1 MRALLLSA
9 AAALILAATMFHKPL
24 GPAPVVVELFT
35 SQGCSSC
42 PPAEA
47 LFREMAHDPSLRGKV
62 IPLAFHVDYWDRL
75 GWRDPFSSADWTR
88 RQQFYTRALRLDG
101 AYTPQAVVNG
111 SRQLVGSSSTG
122 LRAAIDEAS
131 RQSAAGSV
139 RIDASRNGA
148 TVTATIHAN
157 APPGTD
163 IMLALFENDVTTHIG
178 GGENSGLTDTEDAI
192 VRRLLRVDPGTVT
205 LPVDRSWKHLG
216 VAVFLQDHATLAIR
230 NAAVAYVETPPAG
243 SR

>member
-1 MRALLLSA
+1 
-9 AAALILAATMFHKPL
+9 MFQKPL

-47 LFREMAHDPSLRGKV
+47 LFREIAHDPSLRGKV

-88 RQQFYTRALRLDG
+88 RQQFYTRALRLDS

-111 SRQLVGSSSTG
+111 SRQLVGSSSSG
-122 LRAAIDEAS
+122 LRTAIDEAS
-131 RQSAAGSV
+131 RRAVSGRV
-139 RIDASRNGA
+139 GIEASRTGA
-148 TVTATIHAN
+148 TVTANVHAD

-163 IMLALFENDVTTHIG
+163 VMLALFENDVTTRIG
-178 GGENSGLTDTEDAI
+178 AGENSGLTETEDAI
-192 VRRLLRVDPGTVT
+192 VRRLLRVGNGTVT
-205 LPVDRSWKHLG
+205 LPIDPSWKHLG
-216 VAVFLQDHATLAIR
+216 VAVFLQDHNTLQIR
-230 NAAVAYVETPPAG
+230 NAASVILD
-243 SR
+243 R